1 MAQIDTL
8 TLEVN
13 ADISK
18 ASQKL
23 DSLGDNLA
31 KIAENMGNVSK
42 SYKTLAKEL
51 SKINVPTKN
60 LNNLTKVSTALNSL
74 NTIKSANIETVATNL
89 RSLMDSIK
97 GISISKDATSRIKQV
112 ATIGDSLAKLNQ
124 VRPANLEKTA
134 TNLNSLQGAMSNV
147 SMQSVEKIER
157 LAEAFGKLSS
167 ATSSIKGFGE
177 AKKIARTVQETSPT
191 NSTTTTTSG
200 GSEIMQVGNEAQK
213 TSNLLSTL
221 ATIASKV
228 KPVLLALKIG
238 LGVIGKAFKAVIKPI
253 TNFVKAL
260 ARIAF
265 YRFIRSIIKNITQG
279 IQQGVQNLALYSKAM
294 EELDA
299 HSANNVM
306 SRYASSFMYFKNAIA
321 TALMP
326 LLRGLVPIIETVI
339 NRFVDLINV
348 IAQVGSAFFGGTFTK
363 AKYVWIDYADSLDKA
378 SGSAKKLHHQ
388 LAGFDEL
395 NNLTAPSG
403 GSGGANV
410 PDASQMFEESKID
423 GKIQT
428 FVNKIKDF
436 FEKVQ
441 TLTKPYTDRL
451 KKMWDNVAKKVLPDL
466 KKIYDNLKKIWD
478 ELLAPI
484 IEEFI
489 KGWLEG
495 FFGTEIENLPDAIDK
510 VSEKIKDWTDKL
522 VDLKDKL
529 PTEKIKDFAN
539 KVGFVTG
546 KISAMVSPINLLL
559 LVLDPW
565 KSASAELGKI
575 HGDKLAPAVEKTIWK
590 LITLKEKLKNAY
602 DATLNLQNPTS
613 WLSEK
618 LATLALKA
626 ITVYTQFQTVID
638 KVKNLQTHF
647 DVLKNWFTVF
657 NPFKSVQERADA
669 LHTALENIKAG
680 LEFIK
685 KITEI
690 VITISLKVTG
700 QDAVKN
706 ALEQLGDTGKKIANE
721 IDNKIKGDE
730 GNQKDKGGQ
739 EKAQVDNKSKNPQRP
754 TSPSSGNAPS
764 GYADIT
770 SYINDQK
777 KKANGGFVSRGDL
790 FIANEK
796 MPEFIGSIGGNTAVA
811 NNDQITE
818 AIAQATYNAMSKALA
833 ENGGS
838 VNIVVEGDGDKMF
851 KVFQKKQTEYNRR
864 TGFAY

>member
-1 MAQIDTL
+1 MAQIDNL
-8 TLEVN
+8 TLEITADSAKAVN
-13 ADISK
+13 A
-18 ASQKL
+18 L
-23 DSLGDNLA
+23 TNLS
-31 KIAENMGNVSK
+31 N
-42 SYKTLAKEL
+42 
-51 SKINVPTKN
+51 
-60 LNNLTKVSTALNSL
+60 ALNSFKTSMPTKAKFDNMAQGFKGL
-74 NTIKSANIETVATNL
+74 REEISKLSVSSRSLEKIKSIGTIARNL
-89 RSLMDSIK
+89 
-97 GISISKDATSRIKQV
+97 G
-112 ATIGDSLAKLNQ
+112 KLNS
-124 VRPANLEKTA
+124 VNPRTLTNTA
-134 TNLNSLQGAMSNV
+134 RGINSLSTSLDNI
-147 SMQSVEKIER
+147 SYESIIKIER
-157 LAEAFGKLSS
+157 LTKALSNIPFAS
-167 ATSSIKGFGE
+167 PIRSIMNGASK
-177 AKKIARTVQETSPT
+177 VQAA
-191 NSTTTTTSG
+191 TTTTPQTSG
-200 GSEIMQVGNEAQK
+200 TTQVSNSVSADVVDTGQEAQK

-238 LGVIGKAFKAVIKPI
+238 LGVVGKAFKAVIKPI
-253 TNFVKAL
+253 TNFIKAL

-265 YRFIRSIIKNITQG
+265 YRFIRSILKNITQG
-279 IQQGVQNLALYSKAM
+279 IQQGIQNLALYSKAM

-306 SRYASSFMYFKNAIA
+306 SRYASEFMYFKNAVA
-321 TALMP
+321 TAIIP
-326 LLRGLVPIIETVI
+326 VLRGLVPIIETVI
-339 NRFVDLINV
+339 NRFVDLINIV
-348 IAQVGSAFFGGTFTK
+348 AQVGSAFFGGTFTK

-378 SGSAKKLHHQ
+378 TGSAKALHHQ

-395 NNLTAPSG
+395 NNLTAPSKG
-403 GSGGANV
+403 GRGATT
-410 PDASQMFEESKID
+410 PDASEMFEEKEIE
-423 GKIQT
+423 GKIKQ

-436 FEKVQ
+436 LEKVQ

-451 KKMWDNVAKKVLPDL
+451 KKMWDNVTKKVLPDL

-546 KISAMVSPINLLL
+546 KISAMISPINLLL
-559 LVLDPW
+559 LLLDPW

-575 HGDKLAPAVEKTIWK
+575 HGDKLAPAIEKTIWK
-590 LITLKEKLKNAY
+590 LITLKEKLKTAY
-602 DATLNLQNPTS
+602 DETLNLQNPTS

-618 LATLALKA
+618 LATLALRA
-626 ITVYTQFQTVID
+626 VNVYNQFQTVID

-657 NPFKSVQERADA
+657 NPFESVQERADS
-669 LHTALENIKAG
+669 LHTALENIRAG
-680 LEFIK
+680 LELIK
-685 KITEI
+685 RITQI

-706 ALEQLGDTGKKIANE
+706 ALEQLGDAGKKIANE
-721 IDNKIKGDE
+721 IEDKIKGDE

-739 EKAQVDNKSKNPQRP
+739 EKAQVDNKTKNPQRP

-764 GYADIT
+764 GYSDIT

-818 AIAQATYNAMSKALA
+818 AIAQATYTAMSKALA